1 LSYSATRKRG
11 TSTTSAD
18 PEDGGAGGGTDDAAY
33 PHDLDELHSRCVR
46 WFEEAERATWDE
58 REQSEQARDYK
69 SGVQWTKT
77 EVDALRERHQPVTTI
92 NHVSRKIDL
101 LCGLERKARTDPKA
115 FPRTPTEEDRAD
127 AATQVLRYVTDDC
140 DFPII
145 RSAVYEN
152 MLVEGF
158 GGAIIDLEDDG
169 QGGCDI
175 IPRWVAWDRLWRDP
189 HSRMP
194 DFSDARYKGLVIW
207 MDRDQLEETYPDAE
221 DVCQDSFAS
230 HSGTTYDD
238 RPGSVSWQDST
249 RQRCR
254 VAQCHWVEKGEWW
267 EVTYTRAG
275 ILVPPQRSPLKDRKG
290 KAACRLIMQSAY
302 VDRENK
308 RFGIVRD
315 MISPQDE
322 INKRRSKALHL
333 LSTRLVI
340 SETGAVEDEDKARRE
355 VAKPDGFVTVTPGMR
370 FEIAQTADL
379 AAGQMKLLEHA
390 TQEMQASGPN
400 ASMMGNDTKELSGRA
415 ILANQAGGVA
425 QNEPL
430 ADSLRFWSRNVYEMV
445 WQGARQYWSAG
456 KWVRVTD
463 DLGSIRWVGINR
475 QVTLQ
480 DELAEMPEQQ
490 RAMAMQQL
498 QLQPNDPRLQQVI
511 RVENDISDL
520 DVDITIEEGQSVPT
534 LMAEDFQALVQ
545 LASIQPGLI
554 PGEVL
559 IAASSLRNKDRLL
572 EMMKAH
578 QQAQAQQ
585 QQQAGQMAQQ
595 HAQATIQGV
604 QAKAAADAAL
614 AKERGVNVLS
624 KIHGMHADFSAP
636 PYGQPNVDDNAQQ
649 APPQAPEQPDVDPAI
664 ANAQALAGVH
674 HTMAQTSVERLKA
687 ASEAARARD
696 LHMASVKKAAEVHAI
711 MHPPPPTQGTR

>member
-1 LSYSATRKRG
+1 
-11 TSTTSAD
+11 
-18 PEDGGAGGGTDDAAY
+18 
-33 PHDLDELHSRCVR
+33 
-46 WFEEAERATWDE
+46 
-58 REQSEQARDYK
+58 
-69 SGVQWTKT
+69 
-77 EVDALRERHQPVTTI
+77 
-92 NHVSRKIDL
+92 
-101 LCGLERKARTDPKA
+101 
-115 FPRTPTEEDRAD
+115 
-127 AATQVLRYVTDDC
+127 
-140 DFPII
+140 
-145 RSAVYEN
+145 
-152 MLVEGF
+152 
-158 GGAIIDLEDDG
+158 
-169 QGGCDI
+169 
-175 IPRWVAWDRLWRDP
+175 
-189 HSRMP
+189 
-194 DFSDARYKGLVIW
+194 
-207 MDRDQLEETYPDAE
+207 
-221 DVCQDSFAS
+221 
-230 HSGTTYDD
+230 
-238 RPGSVSWQDST
+238 
-249 RQRCR
+249 
-254 VAQCHWVEKGEWW
+254 
-267 EVTYTRAG
+267 
-275 ILVPPQRSPLKDRKG
+275 
-290 KAACRLIMQSAY
+290 
-302 VDRENK
+302 
-308 RFGIVRD
+308 
-315 MISPQDE
+315 
-322 INKRRSKALHL
+322 
-333 LSTRLVI
+333 
-340 SETGAVEDEDKARRE
+340 
-355 VAKPDGFVTVTPGMR
+355 MR

>member
-1 LSYSATRKRG
+1 MSYSATRTR
-11 TSTTSAD
+11 TSAAD
-18 PEDGGAGGGTDDAAY
+18 PEDGGVGSADEAY
-33 PHDLDELHSRCVR
+33 PSDLDELHSRCVR

-69 SGVQWTKT
+69 SGIQWTKS

-115 FPRTPTEEDRAD
+115 FPRTPTEEQRAD

-158 GGAIIDLEDDG
+158 GGCIIDLEDDG
-169 QGGCDI
+169 QGGADI
-175 IPRWVAWDRLWRDP
+175 KPRWVAWDRLWRDP

-194 DFSDARYKGLVIW
+194 DFSDARYKGLVLW
-207 MDRDQLEETYPDAE
+207 MDKDQLEEMYPDAE
-221 DVCQDSFAS
+221 DVTQDSFAS

-254 VAQCHWVEKGEWW
+254 VVQCHWLEKGEWW

-275 ILVPPQRSPLKDRKG
+275 ILVPPQKSPLRDRKG
-290 KAACRLIMQSAY
+290 RAACRIIMQAAY
-302 VDRENK
+302 IDRENK
-308 RFGIVRD
+308 CYGIVRD

-340 SETGAVEDEDKARRE
+340 TETGAVEDEDKARRE
-355 VAKPDGFVTVTPGMR
+355 VAKPDGFVSVTPGMK

-379 AAGQMKLLEHA
+379 AQGQMKLLEHA
-390 TQEMQASGPN
+390 TMEMQASGPN
-400 ASMMGNDTKELSGRA
+400 ASMMGNDSKELSGRA

-430 ADSLRFWSRNVYEMV
+430 ADSLRFWSRNVYEMI
-445 WQGARQYWSAG
+445 WMGARQYWSAG

-463 DLGSIRWVGINR
+463 DLGSVRWVGINR

-480 DELAEMPEQQ
+480 DELAGMPEQQ
-490 RAMAMQQL
+490 RAAAMQQM

-520 DVDITIEEGQSVPT
+520 DVDITIEEGQDIPM
-534 LMAEDFQALVQ
+534 LQAEDFQSLVQ
-545 LASIQPGLI
+545 LASMQPGLI

-559 IAASSLRNKDRLL
+559 IAASSLRNKDKLL

-585 QQQAGQMAQQ
+585 QQQAGQLAQQ
-595 HAQATIQGV
+595 HAQATITAT

-614 AKERGVNVLS
+614 AKERGVNVIS
-624 KIHGMHADFSAP
+624 KIHTMHADFSAP

-649 APPQAPEQPDVDPAI
+649 PMQQAPEQGLDPAI
-664 ANAQALAGVH
+664 ANAQALANVQ
-674 HTMAQTSVERLKA
+674 HTAAQTDTERLKA
-687 ASEAARARD
+687 LSEAARARD
-696 LHMASVKKAAEVHAI
+696 LHVASVKKAAETHAI